1 MISLFI
7 IYNFIIVLTL
17 IINFLSIRYLF
28 FLFFFIS
35 LTLSSQKLD
44 NDSISNFI
52 RIEGDTLIKG
62 SIGLNEVL
70 LLPRRP
76 FKNSQQIR
84 KYLILKRKTLK
95 VYPYSVMASKR
106 LNILNTRLLIIKT
119 KRERRRYTKIVQ
131 KFLEDELTPKLSKLT
146 KSEGQ
151 ILIKLIYRQTGITT
165 YNLVK
170 NLRNGVKAFLYNTT
184 ARFFDLNLKTEFN
197 PEIILED
204 YYIEDIIQRSVRDNL
219 IEYNEPKNK
228 YDLFKL
234 KTLWDKQN

>member
-1 MISLFI
+1 MFKQ
-7 IYNFIIVLTL
+7 
-17 IINFLSIRYLF
+17 YLF
-28 FLFFFIS
+28 FLFLFSTLIS
-35 LTLSSQKLD
+35 SSQQID
-44 NDSISNFI
+44 DYTATDYI
-52 RIEGDTLIKG
+52 RIEGDTIVKG

-76 FKNSQQIR
+76 FKNSEQIR
-84 KYLILKRKTLK
+84 KYLILKRKTIK

-106 LNILNTRLLIIKT
+106 LKSLNDRLIIIKT
-119 KRERRRYTKIVQ
+119 KRERRRYTRMVQ
-131 KFLEDELTPKLSKLT
+131 KFLEDELTPELSKLT

-197 PEIILED
+197 PEMILDD

>member
-1 MISLFI
+1 MFKQ
-7 IYNFIIVLTL
+7 
-17 IINFLSIRYLF
+17 YLF
-28 FLFFFIS
+28 FLFLFSTLIS
-35 LTLSSQKLD
+35 SSQQIDDD
-44 NDSISNFI
+44 NATDYI
-52 RIEGDTLIKG
+52 RIEGDTIVKG

-76 FKNSQQIR
+76 FKNSEEIR
-84 KYLILKRKTLK
+84 KYLILKRKTIK
-95 VYPYSVMASKR
+95 VYPYSVMASRR
-106 LNILNTRLLIIKT
+106 LKSLNDRLLVIKT
-119 KRERRRYTKIVQ
+119 KRERRRYTRMVQ
-131 KFLEDELTPKLSKLT
+131 KFLEDELTPELSKLT

-234 KTLWDKQN
+234 KTSWDKQN

>member
-1 MISLFI
+1 MFKQ
-7 IYNFIIVLTL
+7 
-17 IINFLSIRYLF
+17 YLF
-28 FLFFFIS
+28 FLFLFSTLIS
-35 LTLSSQKLD
+35 SSQQIYD
-44 NDSISNFI
+44 DTATDYI
-52 RIEGDTLIKG
+52 RIEGDTIVKG

-76 FKNSQQIR
+76 FKNSEQIR
-84 KYLILKRKTLK
+84 KYLVLKRKTIK

-106 LNILNTRLLIIKT
+106 LKSLNNRLLIIKT
-119 KRERRRYTKIVQ
+119 KRERRRYTRMVQ
-131 KFLEDELTPKLSKLT
+131 KFLEDELTPELSKLT

-197 PEIILED
+197 PEIILDD

-234 KTLWDKQN
+234 KTFWDKQN

>member
-1 MISLFI
+1 MFKQ
-7 IYNFIIVLTL
+7 
-17 IINFLSIRYLF
+17 YLF
-28 FLFFFIS
+28 FLFLFSTLIS
-35 LTLSSQKLD
+35 SSQQID
-44 NDSISNFI
+44 DDTSTDYI
-52 RIEGDTLIKG
+52 RIEGDTIVKG
-62 SIGLNEVL
+62 SIGLNEIL

-76 FKNSQQIR
+76 FKNSEQIR
-84 KYLILKRKTLK
+84 KYLILKRKTIK

-106 LNILNTRLLIIKT
+106 LKSLNNRLLIIKT
-119 KRERRRYTKIVQ
+119 KRERRRYTRMVQ
-131 KFLEDELTPKLSKLT
+131 KFLEDELTPELSKLT

-197 PEIILED
+197 PEIILDD

>member
-1 MISLFI
+1 MFKQ
-7 IYNFIIVLTL
+7 
-17 IINFLSIRYLF
+17 YLF
-28 FLFFFIS
+28 FLFLFSTLIS
-35 LTLSSQKLD
+35 SSQQID
-44 NDSISNFI
+44 HDTATDYI
-52 RIEGDTLIKG
+52 RIEGDTIVKG

-76 FKNSQQIR
+76 FKNSEQIR
-84 KYLILKRKTLK
+84 KYLILKRKTIK
-95 VYPYSVMASKR
+95 VYPYSVMASRR
-106 LNILNTRLLIIKT
+106 LKSLNNRLLIIKT
-119 KRERRRYTKIVQ
+119 KRERRRYTRMVQ
-131 KFLEDELTPKLSKLT
+131 KFLEDELTPELSKLT

-234 KTLWDKQN
+234 KTLWDKQD

>member
-1 MISLFI
+1 MFKQ
-7 IYNFIIVLTL
+7 
-17 IINFLSIRYLF
+17 YLF
-28 FLFFFIS
+28 FLFLFSTLIS
-35 LTLSSQKLD
+35 SSQLID
-44 NDSISNFI
+44 NETATDYI
-52 RIEGDTLIKG
+52 RIEGDTIVKG

-76 FKNSQQIR
+76 FKNSEQIR
-84 KYLILKRKTLK
+84 KYLILKRKTIK

-106 LNILNTRLLIIKT
+106 LKSLNDRLIIIKT
-119 KRERRRYTKIVQ
+119 KRERRRYTRMVQ
-131 KFLEDELTPKLSKLT
+131 KFLEDELTPELSKLT

-197 PEIILED
+197 PEMILDD

-228 YDLFKL
+228 HDLFKL

>member
-1 MISLFI
+1 MFKQ
-7 IYNFIIVLTL
+7 
-17 IINFLSIRYLF
+17 YLF
-28 FLFFFIS
+28 FLLLFSTLIS
-35 LTLSSQKLD
+35 SSQQID
-44 NDSISNFI
+44 DDTATDYI
-52 RIEGDTLIKG
+52 RIEGDTIVKG

-76 FKNSQQIR
+76 FKNSEQIR
-84 KYLILKRKTLK
+84 KYLILKRKTIK

-106 LNILNTRLLIIKT
+106 LKSLNDRLLIIKT
-119 KRERRRYTKIVQ
+119 KRERRRYTRMVQ
-131 KFLEDELTPKLSKLT
+131 KFLEDELTPELSKLT

-165 YNLVK
+165 YNIVK

>member
-1 MISLFI
+1 MFKQ
-7 IYNFIIVLTL
+7 
-17 IINFLSIRYLF
+17 YLF
-28 FLFFFIS
+28 FLFLFSTLIS
-35 LTLSSQKLD
+35 SSQQIDDD
-44 NDSISNFI
+44 NATDYI
-52 RIEGDTLIKG
+52 RIEGDTIVKG

-76 FKNSQQIR
+76 FKNSEEIR
-84 KYLILKRKTLK
+84 KYLILKRKTIK
-95 VYPYSVMASKR
+95 VYPYSVMASRR
-106 LNILNTRLLIIKT
+106 LKSLNDRLLVIKT
-119 KRERRRYTKIVQ
+119 KRERRRYTRMVQ
-131 KFLEDELTPKLSKLT
+131 KFLEDELTPELSKLT

-234 KTLWDKQN
+234 KTLWD

>member
-1 MISLFI
+1 MFKQ
-7 IYNFIIVLTL
+7 
-17 IINFLSIRYLF
+17 YLF
-28 FLFFFIS
+28 FLFLFSTLIS
-35 LTLSSQKLD
+35 SSQQID
-44 NDSISNFI
+44 DDTATDYI
-52 RIEGDTLIKG
+52 RIEGDTIVKG

-70 LLPRRP
+70 LLPRRS
-76 FKNSQQIR
+76 FKNSEEIR
-84 KYLILKRKTLK
+84 KYLILKRKTIK
-95 VYPYSVMASKR
+95 VYPYSVMASRR
-106 LNILNTRLLIIKT
+106 LKSLNNRLLVIKT
-119 KRERRRYTKIVQ
+119 KRERRRYTRMVQ
-131 KFLEDELTPKLSKLT
+131 KFLEDELTPELSKLT

>member
-1 MISLFI
+1 MFKQ
-7 IYNFIIVLTL
+7 
-17 IINFLSIRYLF
+17 YLF
-28 FLFFFIS
+28 FLFLFSTLIS
-35 LTLSSQKLD
+35 SSQQID
-44 NDSISNFI
+44 DDTATDYI
-52 RIEGDTLIKG
+52 RIEGDTIVKG

-76 FKNSQQIR
+76 FKNSEEIR

-106 LNILNTRLLIIKT
+106 LKSLNNRLLIIKT
-119 KRERRRYTKIVQ
+119 KRERRRYTRMVQ
-131 KFLEDELTPKLSKLT
+131 KFLEDELTPELSKLT

-170 NLRNGVKAFLYNTT
+170 KLRNGVKAFLYNTT
-184 ARFFDLNLKTEFN
+184 ARFFDINLKNEFN

>member
-1 MISLFI
+1 MFKQ
-7 IYNFIIVLTL
+7 
-17 IINFLSIRYLF
+17 YLF
-28 FLFFFIS
+28 FLFLFSTLIS
-35 LTLSSQKLD
+35 LSQQIDDD
-44 NDSISNFI
+44 NATDYI
-52 RIEGDTLIKG
+52 RIEGDTIVKG
-62 SIGLNEVL
+62 FIGLNEVL

-76 FKNSQQIR
+76 FKNSEEIR
-84 KYLILKRKTLK
+84 KYLILKRKTIK

-106 LNILNTRLLIIKT
+106 LKSLNNRLLIIKT
-119 KRERRRYTKIVQ
+119 KRERRRYTRMVQ
-131 KFLEDELTPKLSKLT
+131 KFLEDELTPELSKLT

>member
-1 MISLFI
+1 MFKQ
-7 IYNFIIVLTL
+7 
-17 IINFLSIRYLF
+17 YLF
-28 FLFFFIS
+28 FLFLFSTLIS
-35 LTLSSQKLD
+35 LSQQID
-44 NDSISNFI
+44 DDTVTDYI
-52 RIEGDTLIKG
+52 RIEGDTIVKG

-76 FKNSQQIR
+76 FKNSEQIR
-84 KYLILKRKTLK
+84 KYLILKRKTIK

-106 LNILNTRLLIIKT
+106 LKSLNNRLLIIKT
-119 KRERRRYTKIVQ
+119 KRERRRYTRMVQ
-131 KFLEDELTPKLSKLT
+131 KFLEDELTPELSKLT

-197 PEIILED
+197 PEIILDD

>member
-1 MISLFI
+1 MFKQYLFLL
-7 IYNFIIVLTL
+7 FLFSTL
-17 IINFLSIRYLF
+17 IS
-28 FLFFFIS
+28 
-35 LTLSSQKLD
+35 SSQQID
-44 NDSISNFI
+44 DDDATDYI
-52 RIEGDTLIKG
+52 RIEGDTIVKG

-76 FKNSQQIR
+76 FKNSEQIR
-84 KYLILKRKTLK
+84 KYLILKRKTIK

-106 LNILNTRLLIIKT
+106 LKSLNNRLLIIKT
-119 KRERRRYTKIVQ
+119 KRERRRYTRMVQ
-131 KFLEDELTPKLSKLT
+131 KFLEDELTPELSKLT

-197 PEIILED
+197 PEIILDD

-234 KTLWDKQN
+234 KTFWDKQN

>member
-1 MISLFI
+1 LFKQ
-7 IYNFIIVLTL
+7 
-17 IINFLSIRYLF
+17 YLF
-28 FLFFFIS
+28 FLFLFSTLIS
-35 LTLSSQKLD
+35 SSQQI
-44 NDSISNFI
+44 NDDTATDYI
-52 RIEGDTLIKG
+52 RIEGDTIVKG

-76 FKNSQQIR
+76 FKNSEEIR
-84 KYLILKRKTLK
+84 KYLILKRKTIK
-95 VYPYSVMASKR
+95 VYPYSVMASRR
-106 LNILNTRLLIIKT
+106 LKSLNNRLLVIKT
-119 KRERRRYTKIVQ
+119 KRERRRYTRMVQ
-131 KFLEDELTPKLSKLT
+131 KFLEDELTPELSKLT

>member
-1 MISLFI
+1 MFKQ
-7 IYNFIIVLTL
+7 
-17 IINFLSIRYLF
+17 YLF
-28 FLFFFIS
+28 FLFLFSTLIS
-35 LTLSSQKLD
+35 ASQQID
-44 NDSISNFI
+44 DDTATDYI
-52 RIEGDTLIKG
+52 RIEGDTIVKG

-76 FKNSQQIR
+76 FKNSEQIR
-84 KYLILKRKTLK
+84 KYLILKRKTIK
-95 VYPYSVMASKR
+95 VYPYSVMASRR
-106 LNILNTRLLIIKT
+106 LKSLNDRLLVIKT
-119 KRERRRYTKIVQ
+119 KRERRRYTRMVQ
-131 KFLEDELTPKLSKLT
+131 KFLEDELTPELSKLT

>member
-1 MISLFI
+1 MFKQ
-7 IYNFIIVLTL
+7 
-17 IINFLSIRYLF
+17 YLF
-28 FLFFFIS
+28 FLFLFSTLIS
-35 LTLSSQKLD
+35 SSQQIDDD
-44 NDSISNFI
+44 NATDYI
-52 RIEGDTLIKG
+52 RIEGDTIVKG
-62 SIGLNEVL
+62 FIGLNEVL

-76 FKNSQQIR
+76 FKNSEQIR
-84 KYLILKRKTLK
+84 KYLILKRKTIK

-106 LNILNTRLLIIKT
+106 LKSLNNRLLIIKT
-119 KRERRRYTKIVQ
+119 KRERRRYTRMVQ
-131 KFLEDELTPKLSKLT
+131 KFLEDELTPELSKLT

-170 NLRNGVKAFLYNTT
+170 NLRNGIKAFLYNTT

-197 PEIILED
+197 PEIILDD

>member
-1 MISLFI
+1 MFKQ
-7 IYNFIIVLTL
+7 
-17 IINFLSIRYLF
+17 YLF
-28 FLFFFIS
+28 FLFLFSTLIS
-35 LTLSSQKLD
+35 SSQQID
-44 NDSISNFI
+44 HDTATDYI
-52 RIEGDTLIKG
+52 RIEGDTIVKG

-76 FKNSQQIR
+76 FKNSEQIR
-84 KYLILKRKTLK
+84 KYLILKRKTIK

-106 LNILNTRLLIIKT
+106 LKSLNNRLLIIKT
-119 KRERRRYTKIVQ
+119 KRERRRYTRMVQ
-131 KFLEDELTPKLSKLT
+131 KFLEDELTPELSKLT

-197 PEIILED
+197 PEIILDD

>member
-1 MISLFI
+1 MFKQ
-7 IYNFIIVLTL
+7 
-17 IINFLSIRYLF
+17 YLF
-28 FLFFFIS
+28 FLFLFNTLIS
-35 LTLSSQKLD
+35 TSQQID
-44 NDSISNFI
+44 DDTATDYI
-52 RIEGDTLIKG
+52 RIEGDTIVKG

-76 FKNSQQIR
+76 FKNSEEIR
-84 KYLILKRKTLK
+84 KYLILKRKTIK
-95 VYPYSVMASKR
+95 VYPYSVMASRR
-106 LNILNTRLLIIKT
+106 LKSLNNRLLVIKT
-119 KRERRRYTKIVQ
+119 KRERRRYTRMVQ
-131 KFLEDELTPKLSKLT
+131 KFLEDELTPELSKLT

>member
-1 MISLFI
+1 MFKQ
-7 IYNFIIVLTL
+7 
-17 IINFLSIRYLF
+17 YLF
-28 FLFFFIS
+28 FLFLFSTLIS
-35 LTLSSQKLD
+35 LSQQID
-44 NDSISNFI
+44 DDTATDYI
-52 RIEGDTLIKG
+52 RIEGDTIVKG

-76 FKNSQQIR
+76 FKNSEQIR
-84 KYLILKRKTLK
+84 KYLILKRKTIK

-106 LNILNTRLLIIKT
+106 LKSLNNRLLIIKT
-119 KRERRRYTKIVQ
+119 KRERRRYTRMVQ
-131 KFLEDELTPKLSKLT
+131 KFLEDELTPELSKLT

-197 PEIILED
+197 PEIILDD

>member
-1 MISLFI
+1 MFKQ
-7 IYNFIIVLTL
+7 
-17 IINFLSIRYLF
+17 YLF
-28 FLFFFIS
+28 FLFLFSTLIS
-35 LTLSSQKLD
+35 SSQQID
-44 NDSISNFI
+44 DDTITDYI
-52 RIEGDTLIKG
+52 RIEGDTIVKG

-76 FKNSQQIR
+76 FKNSEQIR
-84 KYLILKRKTLK
+84 KYLILKRKTIK

-106 LNILNTRLLIIKT
+106 LKSLNNRLLIIKT
-119 KRERRRYTKIVQ
+119 KRERRRYTRMVQ
-131 KFLEDELTPKLSKLT
+131 KFLEDELTPELSKLT

-184 ARFFDLNLKTEFN
+184 ARIFDLNLKTEFN
-197 PEIILED
+197 PEIILDD

>member
-1 MISLFI
+1 MFKQ
-7 IYNFIIVLTL
+7 
-17 IINFLSIRYLF
+17 YLF
-28 FLFFFIS
+28 FLFLFSTLIS
-35 LTLSSQKLD
+35 SSQQID
-44 NDSISNFI
+44 DDTATDYI
-52 RIEGDTLIKG
+52 RIEGDTIVKG

-76 FKNSQQIR
+76 FKNSEQIR
-84 KYLILKRKTLK
+84 KYLILKRKTIK
-95 VYPYSVMASKR
+95 VYPYSVMASRR
-106 LNILNTRLLIIKT
+106 LKSLNNRLLIIKT
-119 KRERRRYTKIVQ
+119 KRERRRYTRMVQ
-131 KFLEDELTPKLSKLT
+131 KFLEDELTPELSKLT

>member
-1 MISLFI
+1 MFKQ
-7 IYNFIIVLTL
+7 
-17 IINFLSIRYLF
+17 YLF
-28 FLFFFIS
+28 FLFLFSTLIS
-35 LTLSSQKLD
+35 SSQQID
-44 NDSISNFI
+44 DDTATDYI
-52 RIEGDTLIKG
+52 RIEGDTIVKG

-76 FKNSQQIR
+76 FKNSEQIR
-84 KYLILKRKTLK
+84 KYLILKRKTIK
-95 VYPYSVMASKR
+95 VYPYSVMASRR
-106 LNILNTRLLIIKT
+106 LKSLNNRLLVIKT
-119 KRERRRYTKIVQ
+119 KRERRRYTRMVQ
-131 KFLEDELTPKLSKLT
+131 KFLEDELTPELSKLT

-184 ARFFDLNLKTEFN
+184 ARFFDLNLKTEYN

>member
-1 MISLFI
+1 MFKQ
-7 IYNFIIVLTL
+7 
-17 IINFLSIRYLF
+17 YLF
-28 FLFFFIS
+28 FLFLFSTLIS
-35 LTLSSQKLD
+35 SSQQID
-44 NDSISNFI
+44 DDTATDYI
-52 RIEGDTLIKG
+52 RIEGDTIVKG

-76 FKNSQQIR
+76 FKNSEQIR
-84 KYLILKRKTLK
+84 KYLILKRKTIK
-95 VYPYSVMASKR
+95 VYPYSVMASRR
-106 LNILNTRLLIIKT
+106 LKSLNDRLLVIKT
-119 KRERRRYTKIVQ
+119 KRERRRYTRMVQ
-131 KFLEDELTPKLSKLT
+131 KFLEGELTPELSKLT

>member
-1 MISLFI
+1 MFKQ
-7 IYNFIIVLTL
+7 
-17 IINFLSIRYLF
+17 YLF
-28 FLFFFIS
+28 FLFLFSTLIS
-35 LTLSSQKLD
+35 SSQQID
-44 NDSISNFI
+44 DDTATDYI
-52 RIEGDTLIKG
+52 RIEGDTIVKG

-76 FKNSQQIR
+76 FKNSEEIR
-84 KYLILKRKTLK
+84 KYLILKRKTIK

-106 LNILNTRLLIIKT
+106 LKSLNNRLLIIKT
-119 KRERRRYTKIVQ
+119 KRERRRYTRMVQ
-131 KFLEDELTPKLSKLT
+131 KFLEDELTPELSKLT

-197 PEIILED
+197 PEIILDD

>member
-1 MISLFI
+1 MFKQ
-7 IYNFIIVLTL
+7 
-17 IINFLSIRYLF
+17 YLF
-28 FLFFFIS
+28 FLFLFSTLIS
-35 LTLSSQKLD
+35 SSQQID
-44 NDSISNFI
+44 DDTDTDYI
-52 RIEGDTLIKG
+52 RIEGDTIVKG

-76 FKNSQQIR
+76 FKNSEEIR
-84 KYLILKRKTLK
+84 KYLILKRKTIK
-95 VYPYSVMASKR
+95 VYPYSVMASRR
-106 LNILNTRLLIIKT
+106 LKSLNNRLLVIKT
-119 KRERRRYTKIVQ
+119 KRERRRYTRMVQ
-131 KFLEDELTPKLSKLT
+131 KFLEDELTPELSKLT

>member
-1 MISLFI
+1 MFKQ
-7 IYNFIIVLTL
+7 
-17 IINFLSIRYLF
+17 YLF
-28 FLFFFIS
+28 FLFLFSTLIS
-35 LTLSSQKLD
+35 TSQQID
-44 NDSISNFI
+44 DDTATDYI
-52 RIEGDTLIKG
+52 RIEGDTIVKG

-76 FKNSQQIR
+76 FKNSEQIR
-84 KYLILKRKTLK
+84 KYLILKRKTIK

-106 LNILNTRLLIIKT
+106 LKSLNNRLLIIKT
-119 KRERRRYTKIVQ
+119 KRERRRYTRMVQ
-131 KFLEDELTPKLSKLT
+131 KFLEDELTPELSKLT

-197 PEIILED
+197 PEIILDD

-219 IEYNEPKNK
+219 IEFNEPKNK

>member
-1 MISLFI
+1 MFKQ
-7 IYNFIIVLTL
+7 
-17 IINFLSIRYLF
+17 YLF
-28 FLFFFIS
+28 FLFLFSTLIS
-35 LTLSSQKLD
+35 SSQQID
-44 NDSISNFI
+44 DDTATDYI
-52 RIEGDTLIKG
+52 RIEGDTIVKG

-76 FKNSQQIR
+76 FKNSEQIR
-84 KYLILKRKTLK
+84 KYLILKRKTIK

-106 LNILNTRLLIIKT
+106 LKSLNNRLLIIKT
-119 KRERRRYTKIVQ
+119 KRERRRYTRMVQ
-131 KFLEDELTPKLSKLT
+131 KFLEDELTPELSKLT

-197 PEIILED
+197 PEIILDD

-228 YDLFKL
+228 HDLFKL

>member
-1 MISLFI
+1 MFKQ
-7 IYNFIIVLTL
+7 
-17 IINFLSIRYLF
+17 YLF
-28 FLFFFIS
+28 FLFLFSTLIS
-35 LTLSSQKLD
+35 LSQQID
-44 NDSISNFI
+44 DDTATDYI
-52 RIEGDTLIKG
+52 RIEGDTIVKG
-62 SIGLNEVL
+62 SIVLNEVL

-76 FKNSQQIR
+76 FKNSQEIR
-84 KYLILKRKTLK
+84 KYLILKRKTIK
-95 VYPYSVMASKR
+95 VYPYSVMASRR
-106 LNILNTRLLIIKT
+106 LKSLNDRLLVIKT
-119 KRERRRYTKIVQ
+119 KRERRRYTRMVQ
-131 KFLEDELTPKLSKLT
+131 KFLEDELTPELSKLT

-170 NLRNGVKAFLYNTT
+170 NLRNGIKAFLYNTT

-197 PEIILED
+197 PVIILDD

>member
-1 MISLFI
+1 MFKQ
-7 IYNFIIVLTL
+7 
-17 IINFLSIRYLF
+17 YLF
-28 FLFFFIS
+28 FLFIFSTLIS
-35 LTLSSQKLD
+35 SSQQID
-44 NDSISNFI
+44 DDTATDYI
-52 RIEGDTLIKG
+52 RIEGDTIVKG

-76 FKNSQQIR
+76 FKNSEEIR
-84 KYLILKRKTLK
+84 KYLILKRKTIK
-95 VYPYSVMASKR
+95 VYPYSVMASRR
-106 LNILNTRLLIIKT
+106 LKSLNNRLLIIKT
-119 KRERRRYTKIVQ
+119 KRERRRYTRMVQ
-131 KFLEDELTPKLSKLT
+131 KFLEDELTPELSKLT

-151 ILIKLIYRQTGITT
+151 ILIKLIYRQTGITP
-165 YNLVK
+165 YNLIK
-170 NLRNGVKAFLYNTT
+170 NLRNGVKAFFYNTT

>member
-1 MISLFI
+1 MFKQ
-7 IYNFIIVLTL
+7 
-17 IINFLSIRYLF
+17 YLF
-28 FLFFFIS
+28 FLFLFSTLIS
-35 LTLSSQKLD
+35 SSQQID
-44 NDSISNFI
+44 DDTATDYI
-52 RIEGDTLIKG
+52 RIEGDTIVKG
-62 SIGLNEVL
+62 SICVNEVL

-76 FKNSQQIR
+76 FKNSEQIR
-84 KYLILKRKTLK
+84 KYLILKRKTIK

-106 LNILNTRLLIIKT
+106 LKSLNNRLLIIKT
-119 KRERRRYTKIVQ
+119 KRERRRYTRMVQ
-131 KFLEDELTPKLSKLT
+131 KFLEDELTPELSKLT

-197 PEIILED
+197 PEIILDD

-219 IEYNEPKNK
+219 IEFNEPKNK

>member
-1 MISLFI
+1 MFKQ
-7 IYNFIIVLTL
+7 
-17 IINFLSIRYLF
+17 YLF
-28 FLFFFIS
+28 FLFLFSTLIS
-35 LTLSSQKLD
+35 SSQQID
-44 NDSISNFI
+44 DDTATDYI
-52 RIEGDTLIKG
+52 RIEGDTIVKG

-76 FKNSQQIR
+76 FKNSEEIR
-84 KYLILKRKTLK
+84 KYLILKRKTIK
-95 VYPYSVMASKR
+95 VYPYSVMASRR
-106 LNILNTRLLIIKT
+106 LKSLNNRLLVIKT
-119 KRERRRYTKIVQ
+119 KRERRRYTRMVQ
-131 KFLEDELTPKLSKLT
+131 KFLEDELTPELSKLT

-151 ILIKLIYRQTGITT
+151 ILIKLICRQTGITT